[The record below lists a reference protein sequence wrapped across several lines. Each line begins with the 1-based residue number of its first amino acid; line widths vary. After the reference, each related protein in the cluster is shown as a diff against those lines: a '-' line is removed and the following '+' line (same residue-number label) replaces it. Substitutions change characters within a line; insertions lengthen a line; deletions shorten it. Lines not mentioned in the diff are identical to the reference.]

1 MKTNLKTPQD
11 AMGEETP
18 RKLLAPVAD
27 AESNNK
33 IGPEKVTVEVIIPPQ
48 EKEVNDEKKH
58 A

>member
-1 MKTNLKTPQD
+1 
-11 AMGEETP
+11 MGEETP

-33 IGPEKVTVEVIIPPQ
+33 IGPEKVTVEVIIQPQ